1 MDPVSIAL
9 TLLMKHP
16 SAAASAIEKAT
27 APAVIDVAQ
36 MRESFAD
43 LSTGILKCYHKTA
56 HYQFSDVIQQPW
68 ARQSQYA
75 ADNSA
80 VVRIRYTGL
89 LTTTY
94 EMVVAVMVKNDQ
106 VRTAVLGDT
115 ALVPFNKKCQLE
127 QWSGA

>member
-16 SAAASAIEKAT
+16 SAAASAIEN
-27 APAVIDVAQ
+27 
-36 MRESFAD
+36 
-43 LSTGILKCYHKTA
+43 
-56 HYQFSDVIQQPW
+56 DVIQQPW